1 MSQPW
6 MPLYVADYLAD
17 TGRLST
23 VEHGA
28 YMLLIMD
35 YWRNG
40 GVPDDDRKLARIA
53 RMSDAEWMAI
63 RDNIADLFQD
73 GWKHK
78 RIDAEIARSEEKS
91 KLARAS
97 AMRRHSVGNAN
108 AVRTQ
113 SEGTA
118 KAHANDMLSQS
129 QLQIEKKDTEANAS
143 DAVPSSPKYIDA
155 KHELWGEG
163 KRLLGELDIP
173 QSRCGALIG
182 GWCKETGDN
191 YAGVLDAIAR
201 AREAK
206 PLNPIPWIVQA
217 LPHKAKK
224 NVEPQP
230 SRLRQF
236 IKDFI
241 GDEENEQDGGGC
253 ETVVNGNVLMLS
265 NGNK

>member
-1 MSQPW
+1 MEMLCIMHDATPCGSLIINGK
-6 MPLYVADYLAD
+6 PLNIRQIASLAGGIVNEIEELMMELEEAGVF
-17 TGRLST
+17 GR
-23 VEHGA
+23 
-28 YMLLIMD
+28 
-35 YWRNG
+35 
-40 GVPDDDRKLARIA
+40 DDDGTIYSRRIRRDVEKAARD
-53 RMSDAEWMAI
+53 RENGKTGGNPAI
-63 RDNIADLFQD
+63 KKGVNPSVNVDVKAQ
-73 GWKHK
+73 KP
-78 RIDAEIARSEEKS
+78 EARSYIPKE
-91 KLARAS
+91 R
-97 AMRRHSVGNAN
+97 
-108 AVRTQ
+108 
-113 SEGTA
+113 
-118 KAHANDMLSQS
+118 
-129 QLQIEKKDTEANAS
+129 ITEANAS

-224 NVEPQP
+224 NVDPQP